1 MESPIEKIF
10 IKSFLAV
17 FSFIGRFAVSKD
29 TGTGEHLGIPDTFRA
44 IA

>member
-10 IKSFLAV
+10 IESFLE
-17 FSFIGRFAVSKD
+17 RFVVSKD
-29 TGTGEHLGIPDTFRA
+29 TGTGEHLGILDTFRA